1 SMNASRVSHVIQEI
15 DGYLCEL
22 GVAEIRGGLH
32 VLGAPPQEEKLVDML
47 FALTRLPNLQLPALP
62 QAVAAYLDLDLETFL
77 KKPGQKLA
85 ERPAQLERL
94 SRPIFTAGDGLEAIY
109 QLSRELL
116 DDLLKSRFQ
125 AGNLQQTIEN
135 RLGKGL
141 RESAAESLES
151 VLVYICR
158 TLVPDLAK
166 TSQEIQNILAALDG
180 RFIPPGPSGAP
191 TRGMAH
197 VLPTGRNFYSVD
209 PRSLPSASAWNV
221 GKQLAGQVLE
231 KYLKENKVYPE
242 SVSLSA
248 WGTSAM
254 RTSGDDIA
262 QVLYLMG
269 VEPIWQAE
277 NRRVI
282 GLKIIPLNELK
293 RPRINVITR
302 ISGFFRDAF
311 SHLIYL
317 VDDAVRLVAN
327 LDEPEEMNY
336 VRKHYLHTLKEL
348 KEAGVPATQAEE
360 RAAYRIFG
368 SKPGSYGAGILG
380 LIQEKNWQDEHDFA
394 NTYLNWGGYAYS
406 RSSAGREARDDFAR
420 GLTQVEIAIHN
431 QDNREHDIFDSDDY
445 LQFHGGM
452 IATIYSLTGR
462 KPKQYFGDSSDPGRG
477 RVRDLKEESYRV
489 FRSRVVNPKW
499 LRAMTEHGY
508 KGALELAATVD
519 YLFGFDATA
528 KVMDDWMYEKV
539 ATEYVFSEEIRRFIE
554 RSNPWALNSISER
567 LLEAAQRGL
576 WEKPKEETLEKLKQ
590 AFLDSEARLEG
601 QAKEQAKR

>member
-1 SMNASRVSHVIQEI
+1 
-15 DGYLCEL
+15 
-22 GVAEIRGGLH
+22 
-32 VLGAPPQEEKLVDML
+32 
-47 FALTRLPNLQLPALP
+47 
-62 QAVAAYLDLDLETFL
+62 
-77 KKPGQKLA
+77 
-85 ERPAQLERL
+85 
-94 SRPIFTAGDGLEAIY
+94 
-109 QLSRELL
+109 
-116 DDLLKSRFQ
+116 
-125 AGNLQQTIEN
+125 
-135 RLGKGL
+135 
-141 RESAAESLES
+141 
-151 VLVYICR
+151 
-158 TLVPDLAK
+158 
-166 TSQEIQNILAALDG
+166 
-180 RFIPPGPSGAP
+180 
-191 TRGMAH
+191 
-197 VLPTGRNFYSVD
+197 
-209 PRSLPSASAWNV
+209 
-221 GKQLAGQVLE
+221 
-231 KYLKENKVYPE
+231 
-242 SVSLSA
+242 
-248 WGTSAM
+248 
-254 RTSGDDIA
+254 
-262 QVLYLMG
+262 
-269 VEPIWQAE
+269 
-277 NRRVI
+277 
-282 GLKIIPLNELK
+282 
-293 RPRINVITR
+293 
-302 ISGFFRDAF
+302 
-311 SHLIYL
+311 
-317 VDDAVRLVAN
+317 
-327 LDEPEEMNY
+327 
-336 VRKHYLHTLKEL
+336 
-348 KEAGVPATQAEE
+348 AGVPATQAEE